1 MKGKWIEVKDGKKA
15 GSCLGPDTLNRVKGQ
30 DSYLLFYC
38 YFVSLFFTVFSR
50 RDLLYKSAYMSQKS
64 LLRNC

>member
-1 MKGKWIEVKDGKKA
+1 M
-15 GSCLGPDTLNRVKGQ
+15 GPDTLNRVKGQ
-30 DSYLLFYC
+30 DSYQLFYC